1 MGKKEKNAFV
11 FLKDPEYAW
20 IPAKLI
26 RSSGNV
32 ADVEIPEYSDEQST
46 ICDGG
51 RTAKKMIDAEVDLSD
66 YNQGVLPMQ
75 NVDENGRMKV
85 YPDMVELP
93 FLHEA
98 AILYNLKK
106 RHLENNPYT
115 RTGDIIIAVNPFQW
129 FTSIYTEKV
138 RAHYSNKLVWEDHEG
153 DPRKLVEP
161 HVYEIS
167 SLSYKGL
174 AFGGQD
180 QSILVSGESGAGKTE
195 TVKIAMNHIASVQR
209 GLTSG
214 SNDSFSDPIVNR
226 VLESGPLLEAFGN
239 AKTRRNDNS
248 SRFGK
253 YTQLQFDQGDKAMNQ
268 YAGKGSLSCKLA
280 GSKCEVYLLEK
291 NRITYHDSA
300 ERTYHIFYQLL
311 AAPDSTKAGFWPG
324 LKGSTNESF
333 RYIGAA
339 CTDTIEGMKDK
350 DHWNKTVEVLKSIGV
365 SGDKMHNLFEAI
377 CIVLQL
383 GNLSFMKD
391 PKDDDR
397 SAVRDKS
404 EFGALAKL
412 MGVTENDLIDCLTE
426 RTMKTRT
433 DSYKVPLN
441 ADAAQEAA
449 DSFAKEI
456 YSKSF
461 LWLVRC
467 INDATCAEKNYKGG
481 AQSGFG
487 IIGLLDIF
495 GFESFVRNRF
505 EQLCINYCNEKL
517 QQKFTVDIF
526 RSVQEEYEYEGIP
539 LDEIKYDDNTDVLD
553 LIEGKAGLLNMLNEE
568 CVRPKGSDEAFVQK
582 ALAANKKS
590 PCLIQSRMNRK
601 EFGIHHYAGK
611 VMYDSDGFVFSN
623 QDTLPTDLLD
633 CALKCK
639 NDIVANHL
647 ANEKCSNL
655 AEKEVVTSSSRRGA
669 PKRNKSNLVAP
680 TAWTK
685 YKGQL
690 VKLMAMLAQTNSRYI
705 RCIKPNS
712 QKVPSIMQHV
722 STIEQLRC
730 AGVVAAVTLSRSAFP
745 NRIENKTVKFK
756 FASMWD
762 RSKFPSKGKK
772 DMEPGEKLKCDC
784 DALLTCA
791 LKDFETMED
800 GKLKKIFVV
809 GKTRSYFRM
818 GALEYLEANRT
829 REMGSQVVSIQR
841 YIRGWFIRKDHKQA
855 DTKRRKAVARIQKW
869 YAQVNK
875 QIAAAERAKK
885 AAAERKKRDER
896 EKKARE
902 KAELKAQKALEARLA
917 REKAEREA
925 RIAREKAEEEARER
939 QEREK
944 AEKRKNKELEAIE
957 KFEKGKQ
964 KKIKKYKKD
973 IKSKEKELDDNDRM
987 WASEIASLEEECE
1000 KIERE
1005 RDAILERIAE
1015 EEAKIAAIPQL
1026 SDKDMKKL
1034 KDSSEITAYLRK
1046 ENKKMRASTTQYR
1059 KDYDTMQENNK
1070 RLLEANAYAG
1080 ASFEAM
1086 NEQSKKTNSNN
1097 SKLMQNLSKYKK
1109 QNQKLKEDLRMR
1121 SGFYD
1126 AEAQIRVNYQKSMAE
1141 IMEMIQDQCDDA
1153 QLTEDILVLALEC
1166 ESEAKSEL
1174 AAAEAEQNRR

>member
-1 MGKKEKNAFV
+1 MGKGGKSAFV

-32 ADVEIPEYSDEQST
+32 ADVEIPEYADEQST

-51 RTAKKMIDAEVDLSD
+51 RSAKKMIDAEVDLSD
-66 YNQGVLPMQ
+66 YNLGVLPMQ
-75 NVDENGRMKV
+75 NVDEGGRMKV

-98 AILYNLKK
+98 AILYNLKR
-106 RHLENNPYT
+106 RHLDNFPYT

-129 FTSIYTEKV
+129 FTKIYTESV
-138 RAHYSNKLVWEDHEG
+138 RANYANKLVWEDHEG

-167 SLSYKGL
+167 ALSFKGL
-174 AFGGQD
+174 LFDGKD

-195 TVKIAMNHIASVQR
+195 TVKIAMNHIASTQR

-214 SNDSFSDPIVNR
+214 SNESFSDPIVNR

-253 YTQLQFDQGDKAMNQ
+253 YTQLQFDQGDKSVLQ
-268 YAGKGSLSCKLA
+268 YTSKESMSCKLC

-300 ERTYHIFYQLL
+300 ERTYHIFYQLI
-311 AAPDSTKAGFWPG
+311 AAPDSEKSKFWSG
-324 LKGSTNESF
+324 MKGTTDDSF
-333 RYIGAA
+333 RYVGKA

-350 DHWNKTVEVLKSIGV
+350 DHWKKTVEVLKSIGV
-365 SGDKMHNLFEAI
+365 TGDKLHALFEAI

-391 PKDDDR
+391 PSDDDR
-397 SAVRDKS
+397 SVVRDKS
-404 EFGALAKL
+404 EFSALGDL
-412 MGVTENDLIDCLTE
+412 MGLTQQDLINCLTE
-426 RTMKTRT
+426 RTMKTRNE
-433 DSYKVPLN
+433 SYKVPLN
-441 ADAAQEAA
+441 ADASQEAA

-456 YSKSF
+456 YAKSF
-461 LWLVRC
+461 LWLVRA
-467 INDATCAEKNYKGG
+467 INDATCAEKNYNGG
-481 AQSGFG
+481 GKEDFG

-517 QQKFTVDIF
+517 QAKFTMDIF
-526 RSVQEEYEYEGIP
+526 RSVQEEYEFEGIP

-568 CVRPKGSDEAFVQK
+568 CVRPKGSDEAFCQK
-582 ALAANKKS
+582 VFAANKKS
-590 PCLIQSRMNRK
+590 PCLIQSKMNRK

-623 QDTLPTDLLD
+623 QDTLPTDLFD
-633 CALKCK
+633 AALKCK
-639 NDIVANHL
+639 NEIISKHL
-647 ANEKCSNL
+647 SNEKSSNL
-655 AEKEVVTSSSRRGA
+655 AEKEITPASKSRG

-690 VKLMAMLAQTNSRYI
+690 SKLMAMLAQTNSRYI
-705 RCIKPNS
+705 RCIKPNA
-712 QKVPSIMQHV
+712 QKVPSIMQHI

-745 NRIENKTVKFK
+745 NRIDNKTVKFK
-756 FASMWD
+756 YSSMWD
-762 RSKFPSKGKK
+762 RNKYPSKGRS
-772 DMEPGEKLKCDC
+772 DMDPAEKLKLDC
-784 DALLTCA
+784 EALLTCA
-791 LKDFETMED
+791 LKDFKGSAED
-800 GKLKKIFVV
+800 LHKKIFVV

-855 DTKRRKAVARIQKW
+855 DTKRRKAIAKIQKW
-869 YAQVNK
+869 YTSVTK

-885 AAAERKKRDER
+885 AAEEKKKREER
-896 EKKARE
+896 ERKARE
-902 KAELKAQKALEARLA
+902 KAEAKAKKALEARLA

-925 RIAREKAEEEARER
+925 RIAREKAEEEERER
-939 QEREK
+939 LEREK
-944 AEKRKNKELEAIE
+944 EAKRRKKEVEAIE
-957 KFEKGKQ
+957 KFEKDKQ
-964 KKIKKYKKD
+964 KRIKKYKKE
-973 IKSKEKELDDNDRM
+973 IKAKEKSLDEKDKMWNAEVND
-987 WASEIASLEEECE
+987 LEAECE
-1000 KIERE
+1000 KAEQL
-1005 RDAILERIAE
+1005 RDEILEKIAA
-1015 EEAKIAAIPQL
+1015 EEAKLAAIPQL
-1026 SDKDMKKL
+1026 SDKDKKKL
-1034 KDSSEITAYLRK
+1034 KDSSEIIAYLRK
-1046 ENKKMRASTTQYR
+1046 DNKKMRSSTTQYR

-1086 NEQSKKTNSNN
+1086 NEQSKKSNSNN
-1097 SKLMQNLSKYKK
+1097 SKLLQNLNKYKK

>member
-1 MGKKEKNAFV
+1 MVAGYV
-11 FLKDPEYAW
+11 FLKDPDYAW

-32 ADVEIPEYSDEQST
+32 ADVQIPEYSDEQST

-51 RTAKKMIDAEVDLSD
+51 KTAKKMIDAEVDLTD
-66 YNQGVLPMQ
+66 YNKGVLPMQ
-75 NVDENGRMKV
+75 NVDDNGKMLS
-85 YPDMVELP
+85 YADMVELP

-98 AILYNLKK
+98 AILYNLKQ
-106 RHLENNPYT
+106 RHLNSKPYT

-138 RAHYSNKLVWEDHEG
+138 RANYSNKLVWEDHEG
-153 DPRKLVEP
+153 DVRKLVEP

-167 SLSYKGL
+167 SLSFKGL
-174 AFGGQD
+174 AFGGND

-209 GLTSG
+209 GKTVA
-214 SNDSFSDPIVNR
+214 SDEAFTDPVVQR
-226 VLESGPLLEAFGN
+226 VLDSGPLLEAFGN

-253 YTQLQFDQGDKAMNQ
+253 YTQLQFDQGDK
-268 YAGKGSLSCKLA
+268 SLAQFASKDGIQCKLA
-280 GSKCEVYLLEK
+280 GSKCDVYLLEK
-291 NRITYHDSA
+291 NRVTYHDSA
-300 ERTYHIFYQLL
+300 ERTYHVFYQLI
-311 AAPDSTKAGFWPG
+311 AAPESEKAVFWSDM
-324 LKGSTNESF
+324 KGKTNESF
-333 RYIGAA
+333 RFVGTA
-339 CTDTIEGMKDK
+339 CTNTIEGMSDG
-350 DHWNKTVEVLKSIGV
+350 DHWKKTVDVLKEIGV
-365 SGDKMHNLFEAI
+365 SGEKLKSLFGAL
-377 CIVLQL
+377 CMVLQL

-397 SAVRDKS
+397 SVVRDKK
-404 EFGALAKL
+404 EFSALAGL
-412 MGVTENDLIDCLTE
+412 MGVTEQDLIDCLTE

-433 DSYKVPLN
+433 ETYKVPLN
-441 ADAAQEAA
+441 ADASQEAA

-456 YSKSF
+456 YLKSF
-461 LWLVRC
+461 LWLVRA
-467 INDATCAEKNYKGG
+467 INDATCAELNYKDGG
-481 AQSGFG
+481 NLDFG

-517 QQKFTVDIF
+517 QAKFTVDIF

-539 LDEIKYDDNTDVLD
+539 LDEIKFDDNSDVLN
-553 LIEGKAGLLNMLNEE
+553 LIEGKAGLLSMLNEE

-582 ALAANKKS
+582 AFAANKKS

-623 QDTLPTDLLD
+623 QDTLPSDLFD
-633 CALKCK
+633 CAIKGT
-639 NDIVANHL
+639 NEIVSKHL
-647 ANEKCSNL
+647 TNEKCSNL
-655 AEKEVVTSSSRRGA
+655 EEKGVAVPSSKRSA
-669 PKRNKSNLVAP
+669 PKRAKSNLVAP

-690 VKLMAMLAQTNSRYI
+690 TKLMTMLKKTDSRYI

-712 QKVPSIMQHV
+712 PKKPFIMEHIG
-722 STIEQLRC
+722 TIEQLRC

-745 NRIENKTVKFK
+745 NRIDNKTTKFK
-756 FASMWD
+756 FSSMWD
-762 RSKFPSKGKK
+762 RSKFPSKSKS
-772 DMEPGEKLKCDC
+772 DMEPAEKLKNDC
-784 DALLTCA
+784 EALLTCA
-791 LKDFETMED
+791 LKHFETTEG
-800 GKLKKIFVV
+800 GKTTKVFVV
-809 GKTRSYFRM
+809 GKTRSYFRL
-818 GALEYLEANRT
+818 GALEYLESNHT
-829 REMGSQVVSIQR
+829 KEMGSQVVSIQR
-841 YIRGWFIRKDHKQA
+841 YIRGWFIRKDHQQA
-855 DTKRRKAVARIQKW
+855 DNKKRKAVARIQKW
-869 YAQVNK
+869 YNMVRK
-875 QIAAAERAKK
+875 EIRAAEKAKK
-885 AAAERKKRDER
+885 AAAEKKKKEER
-896 EKKARE
+896 ESKARE
-902 KAELKAQKALEARLA
+902 KAESKAKKALEARLA

-925 RIAREKAEEEARER
+925 RIAREKEEEE
-939 QEREK
+939 EREK
-944 AEKRKNKELEAIE
+944 KEREKEAKNRKKRQEALS
-957 KFEKGKQ
+957 KFENSKE
-964 KKIKKYKKD
+964 KKIKKYKKE
-973 IKSKEKELDDNDRM
+973 IKSKEKDLDDKDKR
-987 WASEIASLEEECE
+987 WTPEINELEEKCE
-1000 KIERE
+1000 KAEQE
-1005 RDAILERIAE
+1005 RDDILEKIAN
-1015 EEAKIAAIPQL
+1015 EEAKLAAIPQL
-1026 SDKDMKKL
+1026 SNKDKKKL
-1034 KDSSEITAYLRK
+1034 SESSEIITYVRK
-1046 ENKKMRASTTQYR
+1046 ENKKMRSSTTKLR

-1097 SKLMQNLSKYKK
+1097 SKLMQNLNKYKK
-1109 QNQKLKEDLRMR
+1109 QNLKLKEDLRMR
-1121 SGFYD
+1121 SGYYD

-1174 AAAEAEQNRR
+1174 ASAEAEKNGY